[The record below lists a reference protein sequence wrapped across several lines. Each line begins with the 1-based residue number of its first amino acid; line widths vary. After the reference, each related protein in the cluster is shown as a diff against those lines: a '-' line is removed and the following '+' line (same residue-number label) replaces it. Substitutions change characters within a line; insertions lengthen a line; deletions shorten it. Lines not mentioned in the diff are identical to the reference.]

1 MATNILIVDDHEIVL
16 AGMRRLLEGRAD
28 IHITGEFV
36 TAEAALTY
44 MREYDQVDVV
54 LMDIHMQ
61 GMGGLTAT
69 QQIVQQHP
77 HAKVIV
83 FTASKDEIYPI
94 QFLKAGAF
102 GYLTKDC
109 GVEEVDKAIR
119 SVSEGKR
126 YLSSEVAQQVALAR
140 FDEYDSPFENL
151 SERELQVMMMITQG
165 LKAMQIAQK
174 LNINSKTVNTYRYR
188 IFQKL
193 GVKSDVEL
201 THLAIRYGMIEKQ
214 KAGH

>member
-1 MATNILIVDDHEIVL
+1 MTTNILIVDDHEIVL
-16 AGMRRLLEGRAD
+16 AGMRKLLEGRND
-28 IHITGEFV
+28 MHIAGEFV

-44 MREYDQVDVV
+44 IREYDQIDVV

-69 QQIVQQHP
+69 QQIVQQYP
-77 HAKVIV
+77 DVKVIV
-83 FTASKDEIYPI
+83 FTTSKDDIYPV
-94 QFLKAGAF
+94 QFLKAGAY

-109 GVEEVDKAIR
+109 GIEEVEKAIH
-119 SVSEGKR
+119 SVTQGKR
-126 YLSSEVAQQVALAR
+126 YLSSDVAQQVALAR
-140 FDEYDSPFENL
+140 FDEYDSPFDNL
-151 SERELQVMMMITQG
+151 SERELQVMMMITRG

-174 LNINSKTVNTYRYR
+174 LAINSKTVNTYRYR

-201 THLAIRYGMIEKQ
+201 THLAIRYGMIDKQ
-214 KAGH
+214 KANH